1 MDQFAQNAVN
11 AISLGSLYAL
21 SALGIALIFGVMGL
35 INFAHGELIMAGG
48 YAMVLLYAIGWP
60 IMVLGTIATTI
71 VFAIVM
77 ERVAF
82 RPLRN
87 ASAATLLIASFTL
100 SYLLQSVVTATATA
114 TARPVVLPSFI
125 SDVVE
130 IGSVRIE
137 VLSILTVGCTALLLI
152 ALATFLKRTALGLEM
167 RAAAEDFRMARL
179 LGVRA
184 NRVIATA
191 FAISGFLAGFVSL
204 SFVGQTASVTPTMG
218 VSITLVAFVATV
230 VGGMGSIVAAPLGG
244 FLLGVVT
251 VALQVLLPDSLGP
264 YRDAFVFAAVIA
276 VLLARPQGLLVRRTQ
291 ERIA

>member
-1 MDQFAQNAVN
+1 MEQFVQHAVN
-11 AISLGSLYAL
+11 AISLGSLYGL
-21 SALGIALIFGVMGL
+21 SALGIALIFGVMRL

-48 YAMVLLYAIGWP
+48 YAMVLLYAVGWP
-60 IMVLGTIATTI
+60 IMVVGTIVTAM
-71 VFAIVM
+71 VCAVLM

-82 RPLRN
+82 RPLRH
-87 ASAATLLIASFTL
+87 ASAATLLIASFTI

-114 TARPVVLPSFI
+114 TARPVVLPSFLSEVI
-125 SDVVE
+125 A
-130 IGSVRIE
+130 IGGVRIE
-137 VLSILTVGCTALLLI
+137 MLAVLTVGCTVVLLI
-152 ALATFLKRTALGLEM
+152 GLAAFLRRTTLGLEM

-244 FLLGVVT
+244 FLLGAVT
-251 VALQVLLPDSLGP
+251 VVLQVVLPDGLSP

-276 VLLARPQGLLVRRTQ
+276 VLLVRPQGLLVRGMQ
-291 ERIA
+291 ERVA